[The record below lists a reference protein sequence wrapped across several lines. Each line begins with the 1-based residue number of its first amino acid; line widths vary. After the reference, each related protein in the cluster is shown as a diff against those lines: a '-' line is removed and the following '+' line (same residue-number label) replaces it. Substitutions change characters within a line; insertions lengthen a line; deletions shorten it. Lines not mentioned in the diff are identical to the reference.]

1 MKDIKK
7 DVLDTFLRMVQVDS
21 ESFNEK
27 AMVDFLQEE
36 IALRKWDCK
45 TIVQPVSISNLSKDL
60 HLPFTKEEIDK
71 QTCQLAVV
79 IEGNDDTKEPIYL
92 CAHIDTVAPG
102 KGIKPIVEDGVIKTD
117 GTTILGSDDKSG
129 VASIVCAVD
138 QVLKNNIPHGKLVL
152 LFVALE
158 EKGHIGAL
166 HANVKDFGVNYGYV
180 FDTGNDIGR
189 LVKRDQHGR
198 TLRLTIKAKHLQ
210 NHAMSCLDNNSLTAT
225 VDLMAQFPKKVYDM
239 EDITFCQITRL
250 DNTYEPGYM
259 VPRQTDVRYTMRSF
273 DLDKL
278 DAICKK
284 VCDLLDNFKMD
295 NIEISY
301 TISPQL
307 TYGYD
312 MTKMPRGQ
320 ELMDKAVECIHEMGL
335 TEEYITTGLG
345 GHDSSVFIRE
355 GVPSLVLASGMRNIH
370 TCQEYILVKDLENCA
385 ILTQKLIQKA

>member
-27 AMVDFLQEE
+27 AMVDFLIEEIDSRGWKCEKIIQPVSVGNLTKDLHIPFTQEE
-36 IALRKWDCK
+36 I
-45 TIVQPVSISNLSKDL
+45 
-60 HLPFTKEEIDK
+60 EK

-79 IEGNDDTKEPIYL
+79 IEGNDNTKEPIYL

-102 KGIKPIVEDGVIKTD
+102 KGIKPIVDGEIIKTD

-138 QVLKNNIPHGKLVL
+138 QVLKNNLPHGKLVL

-166 HANVKDFGVNYGYV
+166 QANIKDFGVNYGYV

-198 TLRLTIKAKHLQ
+198 TLRLTIKAKSLK
-210 NHAMSCLDNNSLTAT
+210 NHAMACLDNNSLTAA
-225 VDLMAQFPKKVYDM
+225 VDLMAQFPKKTFDM

-250 DNTYEPGYM
+250 DNTYQPGYM
-259 VPRQTDVRYTMRSF
+259 VPCQTDVRYTVRSF
-273 DLDKL
+273 NLEKL
-278 DAICKK
+278 EKMCKQ
-284 VCDLLDNFKMD
+284 VTDILDNFEME

-301 TISPQL
+301 TLAPHL

-312 MTKMPRGQ
+312 MSDLPRGE
-320 ELMDKAVECIHEMGL
+320 ELMAKAVECIHEMGL
-335 TEEYITTGLG
+335 KEEYITTGLG
-345 GHDSSVFIRE
+345 GHDSSAFIRE
-355 GVPSLVLASGMRNIH
+355 GIPSLVLASGMRNIH
-370 TCQEYILVKDLENCA
+370 TCQEYIYIKDLENCA
-385 ILTQKLIQKA
+385 ILIQKLIEKA